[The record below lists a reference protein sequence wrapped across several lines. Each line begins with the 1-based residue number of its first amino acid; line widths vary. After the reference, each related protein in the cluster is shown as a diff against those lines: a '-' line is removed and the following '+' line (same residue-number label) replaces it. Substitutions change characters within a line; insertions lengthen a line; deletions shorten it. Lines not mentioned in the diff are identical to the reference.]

1 MKKAFILLAGAL
13 MAAACKVD
21 GGDWSSTNYEY
32 SIWAYFEIFTHIIP
46 EQCILPI
53 RTGIENGNIPAH
65 VTTDYDVIP
74 AFDIQS
80 VAPNH
85 WQVEFQGQTSYSY
98 SQDNGYPTRFSL
110 DIRRTDPENDRWSYD
125 MTLDREED
133 NGYSLHY
140 ETTGAKV
147 WFTPV
152 QTSAD
157 TYRTKF
163 RGNFHID
170 FFRNGKQIDYADWS
184 MDADGKMSEITTNY
198 LHSTLPI

>member
-1 MKKAFILLAGAL
+1 
-13 MAAACKVD
+13 
-21 GGDWSSTNYEY
+21 
-32 SIWAYFEIFTHIIP
+32 
-46 EQCILPI
+46 
-53 RTGIENGNIPAH
+53 
-65 VTTDYDVIP
+65 
-74 AFDIQS
+74 
-80 VAPNH
+80 
-85 WQVEFQGQTSYSY
+85 
-98 SQDNGYPTRFSL
+98 
-110 DIRRTDPENDRWSYD
+110 

-157 TYRTKF
+157 TYRTNF
-163 RGNFHID
+163 SGNFHID

-184 MDADGKMSEITTNY
+184 VDADGKMSEITTNY